1 MEVRITVRH
10 IEVVSV
16 FLSLDKNDPPDL
28 GTEEFKQSKDSN
40 LTTVVVHSKKD
51 ISTAEDSGLR
61 AVTVH
66 SNEDISSC
74 TTAHDPCPAPDDGNV
89 TESDILSDTTTKRDE
104 LNNNEGNHMKK
115 IANKILLSLSFRWVR
130 L

>member
-1 MEVRITVRH
+1 MFQFVH
-10 IEVVSV
+10 
-16 FLSLDKNDPPDL
+16 
-28 GTEEFKQSKDSN
+28 SKGSN
-40 LTTVVVHSKKD
+40 LTTAVVHSNED

-61 AVTVH
+61 AVIVH

-89 TESDILSDTTTKRDE
+89 TESKTEVETKRVPTSGLPIKIDILSDTTTKRDE

-115 IANKILLSLSFRWVR
+115 IANKILLSLSFMWSDKDSD
-130 L
+130 